1 MIPLAIPD
9 LRGRESELVA
19 QCVADNW
26 VSSAGPFVT
35 AFENALGA
43 LTGRAGVISTVN
55 GTAALHLAL
64 VAAGVKAGDRVVV
77 PDWTFAATANA
88 VYMAHAEPVFVDIDP
103 ATWTLDP
110 VALEAVL
117 NAPPVGALG
126 QQGPITA
133 VIAVDAMGHPYDA
146 DALEAV
152 CARYG
157 VPLIEDGAGAIG
169 SLYHPAGGK
178 ARTAGALG
186 RLSCFSFNGNKLVT
200 CGGGGAVLCDDPELA
215 ARVRHLS
222 TQARVGTTYTHDEVG
237 FNYRMTNVNAAIGM
251 AQLERLD
258 EMVTAKQQIAAAY
271 DAALAGRPDVV
282 LMPRLE
288 WATTNCWM
296 YGIRLGDSASA
307 NALVNLMSERGIQ
320 GRPFW
325 RSLCTQAPYAG
336 AARHLTGVSQAM
348 TDCVVSLPCSSQ
360 LTTEDQAQVLAALA
374 DWRGAAVSALPGQT

>member
-35 AFENALGA
+35 AFEQALA
-43 LTGRAGVISTVN
+43 DLTGRAGVVPTMN
-55 GTAALHLAL
+55 GTAALHLA
-64 VAAGVKAGDRVVV
+64 VV

-88 VYMAHAEPVFVDIDP
+88 VYMAHAEPVFVDLDP
-103 ATWTLDP
+103 QSWTLDP
-110 VALEAVL
+110 ALLDAVL
-117 NAPPVGALG
+117 SVPPVGTSG
-126 QQGPITA
+126 NSGPITA

-152 CARYG
+152 CARHG

-169 SLYHPAGGK
+169 SLYHPPGGT
-178 ARTAGALG
+178 ARVAGALG

-200 CGGGGAVLCDDPELA
+200 CGGGGAVFCDDPDLA

-222 TQARVGTTYTHDEVG
+222 TQARVGMNYTHDEVG

-258 EMVTAKQQIAAAY
+258 EMVTAKQQIAARY
-271 DAALAGRPDVV
+271 DAALAGRSDVG
-282 LMPRLE
+282 LMPRLD
-288 WATTNCWM
+288 WATTNCWL
-296 YGIRLGDSASA
+296 YGIRVGDAASA
-307 NALVNLMSERGIQ
+307 QALVAHLTAAGVQ
-320 GRPFW
+320 GREFW
-325 RSLCTQAPYAG
+325 RSLCVQEPYAG
-336 AARHLTGVSQAM
+336 AARALNGVSAALTG
-348 TDCVVSLPCSSQ
+348 TVVSLPCSSQ
-360 LTTEDQAQVLAALA
+360 LTEAEQQVVLDALA
-374 DWRGAAVSALPGQT
+374 SWKGASVQPIAPLQALTSGAA